1 MQTFLRWLIDLG
13 LEPEMARLQ
22 LLQNQETSWSL
33 LLQSYSNQR
42 VWLDHLSF
50 IFELFI
56 KSNDELKQQNKDC
69 TNQADSA
76 ANVKN
81 DKNVLEK
88 IPEEGQLDGG
98 IDNDDDLVPLPMS
111 RSISMPTTPAQ
122 KVST

>member
-50 IFELFI
+50 ILELFI
-56 KSNDELKQQNKDC
+56 KSNDELKQQNKDS
-69 TNQADSA
+69 TNQAISA
-76 ANVKN
+76 ANLKN

-88 IPEEGQLDGG
+88 IPEEGQQDGG

>member
-1 MQTFLRWLIDLG
+1 L
-13 LEPEMARLQ
+13 
-22 LLQNQETSWSL
+22 
-33 LLQSYSNQR
+33 
-42 VWLDHLSF
+42 
-50 IFELFI
+50 ELFI
-56 KSNDELKQQNKDC
+56 KSNDELKQQNKDS